1 MMTVLLECINEESK
15 YTIMLYH
22 TLTVLLE
29 YIDNSLQMFNIAI
42 NIYFTLLYY
51 AGIMLNAFNDPLCS
65 KLCWHNRRVP
75 TH

>member
-42 NIYFTLLYY
+42 NIFYTSL
-51 AGIMLNAFNDPLCS
+51 
-65 KLCWHNRRVP
+65 LCWDYA
-75 TH
+75 